1 MAAAAEVLGEGV
13 RFFASHGKSFSLPDR
28 LGILGGSLF
37 VILHFGLLSCICS
50 I

>member
-28 LGILGGSLF
+28 LGILGGSLCYF
-37 VILHFGLLSCICS
+37 AFWSSILHM
-50 I
+50 